1 MNNGGCDSNAICSR
15 DTRTNVIKCTC
26 KTGYTNVGANST
38 VVCRGINNQRK
49 MTSVCKMITTA
60 FIYFFQTVV
69 KLTTVDVTPALIARV
84 TQQLTQLNVFAEL
97 VLLIQALIRRLYAQ
111 VTNYRLI
118 N

>member
-1 MNNGGCDSNAICSR
+1 
-15 DTRTNVIKCTC
+15 
-26 KTGYTNVGANST
+26 
-38 VVCRGINNQRK
+38 

-118 N
+118 Y

>member
-1 MNNGGCDSNAICSR
+1 
-15 DTRTNVIKCTC
+15 
-26 KTGYTNVGANST
+26 
-38 VVCRGINNQRK
+38 
-49 MTSVCKMITTA
+49 MITTA

-118 N
+118 Y